1 MAADNNQGMDLMQLA
16 QQVMGNQDL
25 LNTLSS
31 MNPADTAGIADAI
44 KGAGI
49 PVSTSQITELMG
61 MASGLLG
68 SVDLGQLAKGVD
80 LSNGLGMDDVQGL
93 LGGLMGGK

>member
-1 MAADNNQGMDLMQLA
+1 MAADNNQDLDIMQLA

-25 LNTLSS
+25 LKALTS
-31 MNPADTAGIADAI
+31 MNPADTDGIAQLM

-49 PVSTSQITELMG
+49 DLSASQVSELMS

-68 SVDLGQLAKGVD
+68 SVDLGQLA
-80 LSNGLGMDDVQGL
+80 QGAN
-93 LGGLMGGK
+93 LGGLDADGIQGMLGGFLGDK